1 MSDEKSE
8 SKSLTVDAN
17 KPITGR
23 ATIGQWVGG
32 GVLLFCAAGVMIDA
46 RTTAGRALELA
57 NKAVDATA
65 ATQSKV
71 DGALIEL
78 GSRLGRIEGLLE
90 AIKDSERRRTP

>member
-1 MSDEKSE
+1 MSE
-8 SKSLTVDAN
+8 SITVDAN
-17 KPITGR
+17 RPITGKG
-23 ATIGQWVGG
+23 TPGQWIAGG
-32 GVLLFCAAGVMIDA
+32 ATLLTVAAVMYDA
-46 RTTAGRALELA
+46 RVTAARALELA

-90 AIKDSERRRTP
+90 AIKAEKQGR